1 LPHSTGVSCGFFL
14 CIKIPPQAKWLAG
27 GRITPI
33 KRELGYEGGLRL
45 LLVHVVG
52 LHLLHLDAAE
62 QRIYDTVAV
71 KSDVS
76 KSKK

>member
-1 LPHSTGVSCGFFL
+1 MH
-14 CIKIPPQAKWLAG
+14 KNPPTSQVACRG
-27 GRITPI
+27 QDNTY

-45 LLVHVVG
+45 LLVHVVAPI
-52 LHLLHLDAAE
+52 LFHLDAAE

-71 KSDVS
+71 KSNVS

>member
-1 LPHSTGVSCGFFL
+1 MVREYRAAFL
-14 CIKIPPQAKWLAG
+14 CKIPPQAKWLAG

-45 LLVHVVG
+45 LLVHVVAPI
-52 LHLLHLDAAE
+52 LFHLDAAE